1 MSNAHRPDWSV
12 GFYLP
17 AVTVNYPGSYMKS
30 KYNNRYTVFAAIVV
44 IAGIIFLIVNK
55 DPQPSTISSDNSAA
69 ARIVKAAETPVKPQS
84 AQAVEKAEAFS
95 NAESKARPIVAGP
108 HKSHDPHS
116 SLTAE
121 KHIQVALQHKQ
132 EGRMFEAIQ
141 SLSMAIPKYSD
152 NKDLYAV
159 RASFYMEQGQPAAAL
174 QDLQQALMLAPDD
187 TSLLINRAQ
196 GYRQFGQIRE
206 ALADLN
212 KAISLNPDLLA
223 ARFNRGAIYYSSGDY
238 QLALEDFDQCIA
250 IDPHIAG
257 PYFNRASTK
266 QALGDT
272 AGAKNDLNRFIQLSD
287 SVQWKSTAQDLLK
300 RWEKDEASKAVEA
313 PKS

>member
-1 MSNAHRPDWSV
+1 
-12 GFYLP
+12 
-17 AVTVNYPGSYMKS
+17 MKS
-30 KYNNRYTVFAAIVV
+30 INNRYTVLAAFVV
-44 IAGIIFLIVNK
+44 IAGLIFIFVK
-55 DPQPSTISSDNSAA
+55 QEPQHGTNRSDNSADA
-69 ARIVKAAETPVKPQS
+69 ATRKAVVAPDKPQL
-84 AQAVEKAEAFS
+84 AQAVEKTETFS

-159 RASFYMEQGQPAAAL
+159 RASLYMEQGQPAAAL
-174 QDLQQALMLAPDD
+174 QDLQQALKLAPDD
-187 TSLLINRAQ
+187 AVLLTNRAQ
-196 GYRQFGQIRE
+196 VYRQFGQIRE
-206 ALADLN
+206 ALTDLN
-212 KAISLNPDLLA
+212 KAISLNPDLLP

-238 QLALEDFDQCIA
+238 QLALEDFDLCVA
-250 IDPHIAG
+250 IDPHVAG

-266 QALGDT
+266 QELGDT
-272 AGAKNDLNRFIQLSD
+272 VGAKNDLNRFIQLSD
-287 SVQWKSTAQDLLK
+287 SEQWKSTAQDLLK
-300 RWEKDEASKAVEA
+300 RWEKDEASKAVEV
-313 PKS
+313 PKT